1 MRYLSNFIR
10 VEYINIM
17 FTYSISVLAMF
28 KNESSMIK
36 EWIDHYLAE
45 GVEHFYL
52 IDNSSTDDTTDKISR
67 YSTYLTLIKDAR
79 SMTTGTQTFLFN
91 HLYLNKIKNETEWL
105 IICDIDEYIYARNRC
120 VQIMDVLKKLPPN
133 VEKIWIPWKC
143 FGSNGYITEP
153 KDIIQS
159 FTKRSAHISATMEHG
174 KVICRT
180 QNLIGILSAGS
191 MVELNHNNVYYL
203 CNGQRL
209 DQCKS
214 DDKVFHALNLH
225 LNHYMLMS
233 EFYNMDENWVSNMNE
248 TCNAVEDTELAHKT
262 YTLNKQLP
270 KIRYDSLV

>member
-10 VEYINIM
+10 CEYINIM

-28 KNESSMIK
+28 KNEYSTIK
-36 EWIDHYLAE
+36 DWIDHYLAE

-52 IDNSSTDDTTDKISR
+52 IDNGSTDNTTDKISR

-79 SMTTGTQTFLFN
+79 RMETGTQTFLFN
-91 HLYLNKIKNETEWL
+91 HHYLNKIKNETEWL
-105 IICDIDEYIYARNRC
+105 IICDVDEYIYARNRY
-120 VQIMDVLKKLPPN
+120 VKIIEVLKKLPQN

-143 FGSNGYITEP
+143 FDSNEYIAQS
-153 KDIIQS
+153 KDIIPS
-159 FTKRSAHISATMEHG
+159 FTKRSAHISAQIEHG

-180 QNLIGILSAGS
+180 KNLTGILSAGS
-191 MVELNHNNVYYL
+191 MVELSHNNVYYL

-214 DDKVFHALNLH
+214 NDLVFNALNLH

-233 EFYNMDENWVSNMNE
+233 EFYSVDKNLVYNMNE
-248 TCNAVEDTELAHKT
+248 ICNAVEDTELACKT
-262 YTLNKQLP
+262 YTLSKKLP
-270 KIRYDSLV
+270 KTA